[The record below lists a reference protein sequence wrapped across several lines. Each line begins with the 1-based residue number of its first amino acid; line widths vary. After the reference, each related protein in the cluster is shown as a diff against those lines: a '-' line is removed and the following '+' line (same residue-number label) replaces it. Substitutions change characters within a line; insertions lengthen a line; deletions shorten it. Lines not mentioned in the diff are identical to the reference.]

1 MKKSILLISCMS
13 VFVFG
18 QNTNAQN
25 EAILNNFI
33 GNSKVT
39 TAVNTASCPKA
50 VKTTYS
56 APAKRVSYKKRTRR
70 YVKRETTYFINYDRP
85 LYKEVDR
92 YKTYNMGD
100 LEIDHKKQLDEEV
113 RKKDTL

>member
-1 MKKSILLISCMS
+1 MKKSILLISCLS

-25 EAILNNFI
+25 EAILNDFV

-39 TAVNTASCPKA
+39 TAVNTASCSKI
-50 VKTTYS
+50 TYS
-56 APAKRVSYKKRTRR
+56 APAKRVSYKKRTKK
-70 YVKRETTYFINYDRP
+70 YVKKETTYFINYDRP
-85 LYKEVDR
+85 LYKEVNR

-100 LEIDHKKQLDEEV
+100 LAIDQKKQLDEELK
-113 RKKDTL
+113 RKDTL